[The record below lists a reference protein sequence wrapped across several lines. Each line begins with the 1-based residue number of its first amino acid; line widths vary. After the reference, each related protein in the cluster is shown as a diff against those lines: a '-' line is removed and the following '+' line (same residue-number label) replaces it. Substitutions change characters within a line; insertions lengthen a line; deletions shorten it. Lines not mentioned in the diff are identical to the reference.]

1 MALFAHGYINC
12 DGKLITPGMVVEPSM
27 LKGQD
32 IGQLIREGKL
42 IRADSLP
49 DDIPAPTID
58 RFPDDLPGQLEREA
72 KQAAK
77 QPTLSEEER
86 QREQAE
92 REAVRG
98 IPEAEEKEE
107 E

>member
-1 MALFAHGYINC
+1 MALYAHGYINC

-42 IRADSLP
+42 IRAESRP
-49 DDIPAPTID
+49 DDIGEATVT

-86 QREQAE
+86 QQAE
-92 REAVRG
+92 
-98 IPEAEEKEE
+98 EEGRLTKGLPQTEE